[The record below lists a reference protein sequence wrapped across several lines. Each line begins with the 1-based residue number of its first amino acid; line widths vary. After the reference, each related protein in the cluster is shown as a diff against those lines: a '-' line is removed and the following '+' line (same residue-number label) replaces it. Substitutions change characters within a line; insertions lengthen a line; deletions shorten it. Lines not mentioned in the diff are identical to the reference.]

1 MGNMNRVFVHPR
13 VAERHPDL
21 SEADVLEAWAGCE
34 RWAPRLASNDGV
46 AVGFDARGRFVEM
59 VATRSPDGDWL
70 IYHAMTPPSK
80 KVLAE
85 VRLRGR

>member
-1 MGNMNRVFVHPR
+1 MNRVFVHPR
-13 VAERHPDL
+13 VMERHPDL
-21 SEADVLEAWAGCE
+21 SEADVLAAWEGCE
-34 RWAPRLASNDGV
+34 RWAQRRASNASV

-59 VATRSPDGDWL
+59 VAARSPDGDWL

-85 VRLRGR
+85 VRLKGR